1 MAVDGKGDVMRDNF
15 ITMKPRERN
24 RILEAIVSQ
33 YPVDYDTVEAVY
45 KLLESYDNTIKALE
59 LSATVGCSCL
69 IVARVFKECGCVK

>member
-1 MAVDGKGDVMRDNF
+1 MRDDF

-45 KLLESYDNTIKALE
+45 SLLESYDNTIKALE
-59 LSATVGCSCL
+59 LSIAIGCSC
-69 IVARVFKECGCVK
+69 ITVAKVFKEVGHI